1 MDRCCWNQLF
11 LLPNIL
17 LPLQLLLLLHSYL
30 CLLLQRYYMFAYC
43 VDGAQPGILTR
54 TSCSSELS
62 RQPHMEHQM
71 HVTHEC
77 HSWMPFTPCLQP
89 SAVSLLTV
97 RSLHQLQTS
106 QILNIVRFRCNGSE
120 NAAPSRCHRSG
131 IWNVLGCKDCTCS
144 QGHVF
149 IFYSVVTFWSHHFVQ
164 LTSLAWSRGAGSY
177 FYSTCVVHV
186 LCIKYYCYGQFLLL
200 KQLQWFWVW
209 VVEYST
215 WSS

>member
-1 MDRCCWNQLF
+1 MFVAAEVLYVC
-11 LLPNIL
+11 LLCVSGWWGSAWDFNKDV
-17 LPLQLLLLLHSYL
+17 LQLRAESAATY
-30 CLLLQRYYMFAYC
+30 
-43 VDGAQPGILTR
+43 GAPDA
-54 TSCSSELS
+54 
-62 RQPHMEHQM
+62 
-71 HVTHEC
+71 C

-89 SAVSLLTV
+89 SAVSPLTV

-131 IWNVLGCKDCTCS
+131 IWNVLGCRDCTCS